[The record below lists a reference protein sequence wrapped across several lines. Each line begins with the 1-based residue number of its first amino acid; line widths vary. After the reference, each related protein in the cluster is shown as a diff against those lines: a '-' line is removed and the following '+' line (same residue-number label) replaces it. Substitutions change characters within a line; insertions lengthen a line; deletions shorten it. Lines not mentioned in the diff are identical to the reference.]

1 MRRSDGNFLT
11 PKGEHPTSVP
21 WCPPPE
27 GPLWAPR
34 ILDLRDE
41 QTNPP
46 RSLRGA
52 AISSVR
58 RGKVLTRPPSA
69 VDGVCLHQTAVSYG
83 GQGRDRYRRAL
94 HVATH
99 ALAFKDGVGVLSA
112 PPAWW
117 MSGAGPLNRRGVH
130 LEVEGLYSG
139 LLDDPTTAPREDL
152 ETTWQGREPDE
163 LTETTI
169 ETARATLRALVEDT
183 REWGADLRY
192 LYAHRQSSATRRS
205 DPGEA
210 LWRALVPWAEREL
223 GLVAR
228 TGFTLGNGRPIP
240 KAWDERGV
248 VAY

>member
-1 MRRSDGNFLT
+1 MRAPDHL
-11 PKGEHPTSVP
+11 PPVP

-34 ILDLRDE
+34 ILDLRGE

-58 RGKVLTRPPSA
+58 GGKVVTRPASA
-69 VDGVCLHQTAVSYG
+69 VDGVCLHQAAISFG
-83 GQGRDRYRRAL
+83 GQGEARYRRAL

-99 ALAFKDGVGVLSA
+99 ALAFTDGVGALSA
-112 PPAWW
+112 PPSWW
-117 MSGAGPLNRRGVH
+117 MSGAGPLNRQVVH

-152 ETTWQGREPDE
+152 ETTWQGSEPHE

-169 ETARATLRALVEDT
+169 ETARATLRALVDAT

-223 GLVAR
+223 GLVPR
-228 TGFTLGNGRPIP
+228 PGFTLGNGRQIP
-240 KAWDERGV
+240 RAWDERGRGG
-248 VAY
+248 Y